1 MKSKRPSKLKL
12 GANERAKARSQQR
25 VVRERIVRE
34 CAEQVPTT
42 WLDNLLTG
50 PNAVLKGNGGTWD
63 CPEIEAVCKGIKARI
78 LALSNAA
85 MSDCAGG
92 KLNS

>member
-50 PNAVLKGNGGTWD
+50 PNAVLKGNGGTWG

>member
-12 GANERAKARSQQR
+12 GANEWAKARSQQR

-50 PNAVLKGNGGTWD
+50 PNAVLKGNGGTWG
-63 CPEIEAVCKGIKARI
+63 CPEIEAVCKGIKSRI
-78 LALSNAA
+78 LALSNEK
-85 MSDCAGG
+85 GQR
-92 KLNS
+92 